1 MPALPGAG
9 LFSLCSFCL
18 VIFGFGGWLLRFF
31 VSFVKAL
38 GAGFSWCVFLAG
50 VDCLFCFMTGFRRY
64 GLWLAWIFG
73 CFW

>member
-1 MPALPGAG
+1 MSALPGAE

-50 VDCLFCFMTGFRRY
+50 LTVYFVL
-64 GLWLAWIFG
+64 
-73 CFW
+73 